1 MSRISKSRVDLL
13 QILINTEPT
22 ILAKVQSW
30 DGSSKITPNATSVR
44 EDGQVFFYYGKG
56 PLWWQRLLNTYE
68 SVSILDVAIRIADAI
83 TGSGGTRNE
92 IAFNG
97 ITQALLEEA
106 VKNRDL
112 DCVIDILFDNL
123 RTASTGEL
131 RSKYINKEAIEKFA
145 KEKGLTGKV
154 VISDNTFGFAG
165 IEIRPGVVIPIKLG
179 KVKTL

>member
-1 MSRISKSRVDLL
+1 M
-13 QILINTEPT
+13 
-22 ILAKVQSW
+22 
-30 DGSSKITPNATSVR
+30 
-44 EDGQVFFYYGKG
+44 
-56 PLWWQRLLNTYE
+56 NTYE

-165 IEIRPGVVIPIKLG
+165 IEIRPGVVIPVKLG